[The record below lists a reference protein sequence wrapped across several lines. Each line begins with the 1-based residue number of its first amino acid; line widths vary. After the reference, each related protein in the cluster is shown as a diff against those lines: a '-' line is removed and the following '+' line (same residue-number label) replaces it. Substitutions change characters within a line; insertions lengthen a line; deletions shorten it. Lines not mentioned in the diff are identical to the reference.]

1 MEDCR
6 TPTLAAPREFIF
18 NVTPTMINN
27 SASYYQDVHNIMAN
41 MRTYTPIHT
50 EVRSPGISPI
60 FKLAN
65 SLSSPVTTH
74 HSSSFKQFK
83 KPSLIPK
90 PVVASY
96 TPSPKFSDKTANHFL
111 SPCPSFMGASNFT
124 TTSSSSSP
132 SGSYHSL
139 NNSSISGG
147 GDSSSP
153 HIMAN
158 ESNASILNHTLTIN
172 LLLKTLGLER
182 YCEKF
187 ENAGIDCNN
196 LMNIKTTDLKGI
208 GIKSDDCERIM
219 EMFDHFYAS

>member
-1 MEDCR
+1 MEECC

-27 SASYYQDVHNIMAN
+27 TTTSYYQDVHNIMAN

-74 HSSSFKQFK
+74 HSSSFKEFK
-83 KPSLIPK
+83 KPSLMPK
-90 PVVASY
+90 PVVTSY
-96 TPSPKFSDKTANHFL
+96 TPSPKFGDGNANRYL
-111 SPCPSFMGASNFT
+111 SPCPSFVGASNFSK
-124 TTSSSSSP
+124 SSLSP
-132 SGSYHSL
+132 SPSL
-139 NNSSISGG
+139 NSLNSSN
-147 GDSSSP
+147 GDS
-153 HIMAN
+153 MGN

-187 ENAGIDCNN
+187 EKAGIDCNN

-208 GIKSDDCERIM
+208 GIKSDDCKRIM
-219 EMFDHFYAS
+219 EMFDNFYSS